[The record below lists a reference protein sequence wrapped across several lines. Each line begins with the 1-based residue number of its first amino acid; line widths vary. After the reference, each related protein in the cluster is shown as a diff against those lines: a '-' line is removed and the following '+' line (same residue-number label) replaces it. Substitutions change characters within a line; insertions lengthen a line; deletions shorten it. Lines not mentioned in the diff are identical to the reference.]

1 MRIAN
6 PLYDHA
12 FKYLMSNE
20 KLAKKVLST
29 ILEQSVIHLELSQ
42 QEIVV
47 ANEEKKFTLYRL
59 DFKAIIV
66 NDNGK
71 REEVMIE
78 LQKSKLPTN
87 LLRFRNYLG
96 YSYVQKTKEISS
108 DKAAEEKLLPII
120 SIYILG
126 YNLADLPVMAA
137 KVDRKITDTATN
149 QELDIESDFIEL
161 LTHKCY
167 VLQVRRL
174 PPKRQSRIEK
184 FMTLFNQAWISEEK
198 YILNLEEVP
207 EEFKDIA
214 EYLQKPLNDK
224 VAINQLAAEAEVE
237 MMFAIQEA
245 QIEKAMQATQD
256 ERRQKEVALQQK
268 EDALQQK
275 EDALQQKEDALQQKQ
290 EALYKLAKMMKKN
303 NVSIADIIKE
313 TGLSRMIIEQL

>member
-29 ILEQSVIHLELSQ
+29 ILEQTVVDLELSQ
-42 QEIVV
+42 QEVVV
-47 ANEEKKFTLYRL
+47 ANEEKKFTLFRL
-59 DFKAIIV
+59 DFKAILT
-66 NDNGK
+66 NEDGK

-96 YSYVQKTKEISS
+96 YSYVQKTKEITS
-108 DKAAEEKLLPII
+108 DKTAEEKLLPII

-126 YNLADLPVMAA
+126 YNLADLPVMAT
-137 KVDRKITDTATN
+137 KVDRKIIDASTN
-149 QELDIESDFIEL
+149 EELNIESDFIDL
-161 LTHKCY
+161 LTHKCH

-174 PPKRQSRIEK
+174 PSKRQTRIEK
-184 FMTLFNQAWISEEK
+184 FMTLFNQTWISEEK

-214 EYLQKPLNDK
+214 EYLQQPLNDK
-224 VAINQLAAEAEVE
+224 VIINQLMAESEVE
-237 MMFAIQEA
+237 TMFAIQEA
-245 QIEKAMQATQD
+245 QLEKAMQETRD
-256 ERRQKEVALQQK
+256 ERKQKEEALQQKREALQQK
-268 EDALQQK
+268 EEALQQK
-275 EDALQQKEDALQQKQ
+275 EEM
-290 EALYKLAKMMKKN
+290 LYKLARIMKKN
-303 NVSIADIIKE
+303 NASIEEIITE
-313 TGLSRMIIEQL
+313 TGLDRTSIEQL